1 MICKAT
7 QSCIYYKEGKCT
19 GIDCTCIALGT
30 DTEDYLREMYGNYD
44 LYEDPYGWL

>member
-7 QSCIYYKEGKCT
+7 DSCIYYKEGKCT

-30 DTEDYLREMYGNYD
+30 DTEDMLRESYGKYD
-44 LYEDPYGWL
+44 LYKDPYGWL